1 MKFEIDLAYNSMHD
15 IILCCYT
22 NPADSTDQ
30 PPFQRMYSI
39 QTAAFADDVLPVM
52 SLFSPKAAF
61 ADNVLPVLSPFFIDN
76 GICRKCATSN
86 VPVFADGGICR

>member
-61 ADNVLPVLSPFFIDN
+61 AENVLQVMSPFLPT
-76 GICRKCATSN
+76 AA
-86 VPVFADGGICR
+86 FADNLLPKLSLFFTDGNICG